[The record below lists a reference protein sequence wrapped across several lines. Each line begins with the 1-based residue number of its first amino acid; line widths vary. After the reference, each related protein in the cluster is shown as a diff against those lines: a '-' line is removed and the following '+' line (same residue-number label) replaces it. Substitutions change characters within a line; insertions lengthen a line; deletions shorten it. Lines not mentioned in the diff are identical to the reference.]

1 MIFALCHNEKNVIL
15 SPQKRKKVKNK
26 IFMLTDGGAGRVL
39 CSIPAL
45 EYYAMSHNNFH
56 IITYCNAKSDFFV
69 GNKLLENRTHI
80 MEEQDLFNNIV
91 KDSEVIK
98 LEPYYVSDYFNQKCS
113 LAQAFDLEING
124 KHSIGN
130 KTPKIYLDSSE
141 DDKYKNFIEALKQEY
156 KKDKVLIIQPY
167 GQSAEIFPDG
177 VFDEY
182 NRSFLMED
190 VITLVS
196 RLRKDYIILFM
207 GHLRLN
213 VSNVIND
220 IKINDNSLIY
230 LDVTLR
236 EWAGYI
242 KFADHFLGCDSVGQH
257 LAKSVQKKA
266 TVITGGTFP
275 INISYPD
282 DDDFTIFD
290 LGKDRRIY
298 DPIRITIDK
307 KTSETN
313 RGIMKMDDKIIDKI
327 IENVERS
334 S

>member
-1 MIFALCHNEKNVIL
+1 MIFF
-15 SPQKRKKVKNK
+15 PQKKKISKNK
-26 IFMLTDGGAGRVL
+26 IFLISDGGSGRIL

-45 EYYAMSHNNFH
+45 EHYAMSHDNFH
-56 IITYCNAKSDFFV
+56 IITHSDAKSNFFV
-69 GNKLLENRTHI
+69 GNTILEKHTHDL
-80 MEEQDLFNNIV
+80 EEEYLFTNIV
-91 KDSEVIK
+91 KYGEVIK
-98 LEPYYVSDYFNQKCS
+98 PEPYYVSEYFKQECS
-113 LAQAFDLEING
+113 LAQAFDLVING
-124 KHSIGN
+124 KHTIGN

-141 DDKYKNFIEALKQEY
+141 DEKSKNFIEALKHEY

-167 GQSAEIFPDG
+167 GQSAEIFPYG

-275 INISYPD
+275 KNISYPD